1 MPLTPK
7 KVDQLSAWCLYSQEL
22 EDARSKARSEFFGYD
37 EPGEAEY
44 APGTGDVTSR
54 NRRLVGWFGFDFRL
68 PSGVHPAELAAI
80 AIFDGSERI
89 SALRSVRGCRYVVA
103 VATGYVPGK
112 SVYLKLEREEFR
124 VDSPALLRSID
135 TSQLVCAHIL
145 PVGRERWLVCP
156 GWVLLPIL
164 PGRNLRAH
172 LKQFQPSPIEI
183 ERILQQRRP
192 APEEGP
198 PVPRPS
204 DANLDDAVARM
215 TKAARA
221 EGKDNLI
228 KSPKEWTT
236 LVLAGMKSRDINAFN
251 KGVLKLAGKIASAEE
266 ANRWL
271 ALGSNIWNNTP
282 QPDRGGKTANQMIA
296 ERRQPPKP
304 D

>member
-1 MPLTPK
+1 MLTPK

-22 EDARSKARSEFFGYD
+22 EDVRSKARSEFFGYD

-44 APGTGDVTSR
+44 TPGTGDVTSR

-68 PSGVHPAELAAI
+68 PGGVHPAELAAI

-89 SALRSVRGCRYVVA
+89 SALRSIRGCRYVVA

-112 SVYLKLEREEFR
+112 SIYLKLEREVFR

-164 PGRNLRAH
+164 PVRNMRAH
-172 LKQFQPSPIEI
+172 LKQFQPTPIEI

-192 APEEGP
+192 ATEEGP
-198 PVPRPS
+198 PVARPS
-204 DANLDDAVARM
+204 DTNLEDAVARM
-215 TKAARA
+215 TASARA
-221 EGKDNLI
+221 AGKDNLI
-228 KSPKEWTT
+228 KTPQEWAAM
-236 LVLAGMKSRDINAFN
+236 VLARMNSTTFGAFN
-251 KGVLKLAGKIASAEE
+251 KDVLKLAGKIDSAEE

-271 ALGSNIWNNTP
+271 GLGSNIWNNTP
-282 QPDRGGKTANQMIA
+282 QPDRGGKTANELIA